1 MWLRDVGVDVAD
13 EADDVVVSVSREVER
28 DPLEVE
34 LVVVADFDL
43 VRLGPVNRAVDD
55 EVAVPLV
62 EIGKLGVRQPM
73 LHAHHHVVTDEADRV
88 VVRVKLVDDP
98 PRLIAGVGDRVQRS
112 VAGGLQSMANEL
124 LHEAVDGLLVG
135 VARLIEQH
143 DRNRHALAGLRE
155 RQ

>member
-1 MWLRDVGVDVAD
+1 LWLRDVGVDVAD

-62 EIGKLGVRQPM
+62 EIGKLVAPASVR
-73 LHAHHHVVTDEADRV
+73 
-88 VVRVKLVDDP
+88 
-98 PRLIAGVGDRVQRS
+98 
-112 VAGGLQSMANEL
+112 
-124 LHEAVDGLLVG
+124 
-135 VARLIEQH
+135 
-143 DRNRHALAGLRE
+143 
-155 RQ
+155 